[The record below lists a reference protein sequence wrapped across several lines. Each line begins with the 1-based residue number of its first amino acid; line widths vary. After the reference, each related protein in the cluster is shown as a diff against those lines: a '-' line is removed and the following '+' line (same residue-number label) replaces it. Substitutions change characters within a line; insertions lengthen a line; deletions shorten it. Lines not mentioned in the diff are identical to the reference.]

1 MCILSQ
7 GGLKA
12 VIWTDVLQMIIMLA
26 GFVAV
31 IARGAVIQGGLT
43 RIWEDAGEGGRLDA
57 FECVNKKTKRSSLT
71 LANFDTKLVFC
82 QSKELD

>member
-12 VIWTDVLQMIIMLA
+12 VIWTDVLQMVIMLA

-43 RIWEDAGEGGRLDA
+43 RIWEDADQGGRLDA
-57 FECVNKKTKRSSLT
+57 FECVHDLT
-71 LANFDTKLVFC
+71 LRRLRDQVWL
-82 QSKELD
+82 